1 MKRKNL
7 GRAVF
12 VLFLLLPALA
22 VWWPLWFMGTGAL
35 MPLDELRAALGPVLQ
50 GAEGS
55 AFWPLLPSWPTL
67 QPLAELLL
75 DTPQFFTMFWN
86 TCAIVFPQVLGQV
99 LVGAPAAWAF
109 SRLRF
114 RGRRA
119 LFTLYIVLML
129 MPFQVTMVSGY
140 LVADAMGIM
149 DTFWAI
155 ILPGVFSTF
164 PVFIMA
170 KGFDAV
176 PIALLE
182 AASIDGA
189 GRCALFSISAC
200 RWVCRASFRR
210 RYWAFSKRGTPLNS
224 L

>member
-7 GRAVF
+7 GRAVL

-99 LVGAPAAWAF
+99 LVGAPAARETAAGKTPMPRARPPAPVPAPGGARWRRC
-109 SRLRF
+109 SR
-114 RGRRA
+114 
-119 LFTLYIVLML
+119 T
-129 MPFQVTMVSGY
+129 
-140 LVADAMGIM
+140 
-149 DTFWAI
+149 W
-155 ILPGVFSTF
+155 
-164 PVFIMA
+164 
-170 KGFDAV
+170 
-176 PIALLE
+176 
-182 AASIDGA
+182 
-189 GRCALFSISAC
+189 
-200 RWVCRASFRR
+200 
-210 RYWAFSKRGTPLNS
+210 
-224 L
+224 

>member
-7 GRAVF
+7 GRAVL

-86 TCAIVFPQVLGQV
+86 TCAIVFPKCWDRCW
-99 LVGAPAAWAF
+99 WA
-109 SRLRF
+109 RPRHGRF
-114 RGRRA
+114 
-119 LFTLYIVLML
+119 
-129 MPFQVTMVSGY
+129 
-140 LVADAMGIM
+140 
-149 DTFWAI
+149 
-155 ILPGVFSTF
+155 PGC
-164 PVFIMA
+164 
-170 KGFDAV
+170 GFA
-176 PIALLE
+176 
-182 AASIDGA
+182 GG
-189 GRCALFSISAC
+189 GRCSRC
-200 RWVCRASFRR
+200 TSF
-210 RYWAFSKRGTPLNS
+210 
-224 L
+224 

>member
-7 GRAVF
+7 GRAVL

-86 TCAIVFPQVLGQV
+86 TCAIVFPL
-99 LVGAPAAWAF
+99 
-109 SRLRF
+109 
-114 RGRRA
+114 
-119 LFTLYIVLML
+119 
-129 MPFQVTMVSGY
+129 
-140 LVADAMGIM
+140 
-149 DTFWAI
+149 
-155 ILPGVFSTF
+155 
-164 PVFIMA
+164 
-170 KGFDAV
+170 
-176 PIALLE
+176 
-182 AASIDGA
+182 
-189 GRCALFSISAC
+189 
-200 RWVCRASFRR
+200 
-210 RYWAFSKRGTPLNS
+210 S
-224 L
+224 LIHI